1 MAAKPPDPPDQTTL
15 RRQPLQQRSR
25 RRFAAIVDAA
35 AHVFAEVGFEAA
47 TTEAIAA
54 QAQTSIGSVY
64 QFFPSKLAI
73 FEAVAAHCLASSRL
87 VVTSLLATWNA
98 ERSWVELIDAA
109 IDGMWAYHRSDPA
122 IRAILRNLHLYGTFA
137 KADQALMQEFISHTR
152 EILLAKSRGLSRARA
167 TLLATMVVNVISA
180 LLLVCEREDEKQARK
195 MIAETKVLLRR
206 YLEGEQVFIS

>member
-1 MAAKPPDPPDQTTL
+1 MPGKPTDRADKSTL
-15 RRQPLQQRSR
+15 RRQPLQARSR
-25 RRFAAIVDAA
+25 RRFEAIVEAA
-35 AHVFAEVGFEAA
+35 AQIFAEVGFEAA

-54 QAQTSIGSVY
+54 KAQTSIGSVY

-73 FEAVAAHCLASSRL
+73 FEAVAAHCLDRSRQL
-87 VVTSLLATWNA
+87 VAGLFATWHEDHLWA
-98 ERSWVELIDAA
+98 ELVDAA

-137 KADQALMQEFISHTR
+137 KADQELMQEFIAHTR
-152 EILLAKSRGLSRARA
+152 EILLAKSRGLSRGRA
-167 TLLATMVVNVISA
+167 TLLASMVVNVIAA

-206 YLEGEQVFIS
+206 YLEGEQIFIS